1 MKMSKKKL
9 ENPRAVNVKIV
20 YDYEKDSIKIFS
32 GFENPNDTVKLIQL
46 GLEVFLN
53 SIDHLNCPSCG
64 DEVNPKWSN
73 CSNCGQEL

>member
-1 MKMSKKKL
+1 MSKKLKDTRL
-9 ENPRAVNVKIV
+9 VDVKII
-20 YDYEKDSIKIFS
+20 YDYEKDEIVVLS

-64 DEVNPKWSN
+64 EEVHPKWAN
-73 CSNCGQEL
+73 CSSCGQEL

>member
-1 MKMSKKKL
+1 MSKKLDDKRL
-9 ENPRAVNVKIV
+9 VDVKII
-20 YDYEKDSIKIFS
+20 YDYEKDEIMVLS

-64 DEVNPKWSN
+64 DEVSPKWRN

>member
-1 MKMSKKKL
+1 MSKKLDDKRL
-9 ENPRAVNVKIV
+9 VDVKII
-20 YDYEKDSIKIFS
+20 YDYEKDEIVVLS

-64 DEVNPKWSN
+64 DEVHPKWSH